1 MLRQYTRLGYTR
13 HWDPLRPLASTAAAP
28 PRRHAQAAALARA
41 HRQTPT
47 PSIATHARFYAAP
60 TTGVTQL
67 RRRIR
72 ANLFTLRPY
81 QQACVDAVLSEVDR
95 GDFTRLG
102 VSAPTGSGKTA
113 IFTSL
118 IGQIPPRRHP
128 GLLEGGHGQVEAR
141 QVLVVV
147 NSIQLASQTAEAI
160 QRAYPDWTVEVEQGK
175 SSATGLA
182 DVTVATF
189 QTLAYNDFSRLEK
202 FLPESH
208 KAVIVDEAHHAAAA
222 SYLEILARF
231 DPQVETALVRRD
243 GGGELVVASEVI
255 EGNPQEVEETIT
267 ELEEE
272 GNEEGGDGRVSELDG
287 EEEEEVDELF
297 PSGGPGL
304 TTLNGDVEVET
315 TSRME
320 AASYGPVEPAAPA
333 PPPQYIDE
341 PAAVPMLLDPVSG
354 RARVPLLAF
363 TATWGRADG
372 LALGKVFEKIVWHA
386 DWLEMVQAKWLS
398 AIQFTAVQVDRDTL
412 DLDKVKTSSVT
423 GDYNLSSLARQV
435 DTVEF
440 AEAAVDA
447 WFEKAQD
454 RRSTLVFGASVAHV
468 VTLTNTFRARGID
481 ARFVYEGTKQAERVE
496 TYQAFRAGEFP
507 VLVNFGILTEGADF
521 PEIDC
526 VLLARPT
533 RSQNLFLQ
541 MLGRGLRLSP
551 ASGKRDCLL
560 IDMIAFT
567 RNPEALVCT
576 PTLFGLDP
584 LSEIDGQTAEQLQA
598 RARESASAATSD
610 EETPASV
617 RKPELLPYS
626 LSYTHYATVF
636 DLLGVDSDSSQP
648 GGHRGVPISRLSR
661 NAWVGCGNDVWVL
674 ELMGKGY
681 IRIARHPEAPDN
693 YQAQLY
699 TRLPAFVTGPG
710 VVRYRSPQEI
720 ALHPNLAILLR
731 TVDAYVKQHSD
742 FSDLSLGRYA
752 PWRMG
757 PPSPAQGK
765 FILQKALSPE
775 ERAEGKTTIDGVWIG
790 RPWNVRV
797 DVMNPD
803 EKFTKGQA
811 CDIITRVKYGGL
823 GYWKKQ
829 KKELVKEAKREEKV
843 GREAVKA
850 SERKELAEAKR
861 AEKAAERERKRVE
874 KVLLKMNARKQAKE
888 GGLRAAEA
896 A

>member
-81 QQACVDAVLSEVDR
+81 QQACVDAVLSELDR

-160 QRAYPDWTVEVEQGK
+160 QRAYPDWVRFALPPTPSFTAHTFPPPLLQTVEVEQGK

-189 QTLAYNDFSRLEK
+189 QVRFPLVCLSLSGRAVPFSYIELPQTTTTTTTSAATPRHAAQTLAYNDFSRLEK

-386 DWLEMVQAKWLS
+386 DWLEMVQAKWCVCCPPPFLP
-398 AIQFTAVQVDRDTL
+398 
-412 DLDKVKTSSVT
+412 
-423 GDYNLSSLARQV
+423 SSLA
-435 DTVEF
+435 
-440 AEAAVDA
+440 
-447 WFEKAQD
+447 EK
-454 RRSTLVFGASVAHV
+454 
-468 VTLTNTFRARGID
+468 
-481 ARFVYEGTKQAERVE
+481 
-496 TYQAFRAGEFP
+496 
-507 VLVNFGILTEGADF
+507 
-521 PEIDC
+521 
-526 VLLARPT
+526 
-533 RSQNLFLQ
+533 
-541 MLGRGLRLSP
+541 
-551 ASGKRDCLL
+551 
-560 IDMIAFT
+560 
-567 RNPEALVCT
+567 
-576 PTLFGLDP
+576 
-584 LSEIDGQTAEQLQA
+584 
-598 RARESASAATSD
+598 
-610 EETPASV
+610 
-617 RKPELLPYS
+617 
-626 LSYTHYATVF
+626 
-636 DLLGVDSDSSQP
+636 
-648 GGHRGVPISRLSR
+648 
-661 NAWVGCGNDVWVL
+661 
-674 ELMGKGY
+674 
-681 IRIARHPEAPDN
+681 
-693 YQAQLY
+693 
-699 TRLPAFVTGPG
+699 
-710 VVRYRSPQEI
+710 
-720 ALHPNLAILLR
+720 
-731 TVDAYVKQHSD
+731 
-742 FSDLSLGRYA
+742 
-752 PWRMG
+752 
-757 PPSPAQGK
+757 
-765 FILQKALSPE
+765 
-775 ERAEGKTTIDGVWIG
+775 
-790 RPWNVRV
+790 
-797 DVMNPD
+797 
-803 EKFTKGQA
+803 
-811 CDIITRVKYGGL
+811 TRV
-823 GYWKKQ
+823 
-829 KKELVKEAKREEKV
+829 VV
-843 GREAVKA
+843 V
-850 SERKELAEAKR
+850 
-861 AEKAAERERKRVE
+861 
-874 KVLLKMNARKQAKE
+874 
-888 GGLRAAEA
+888 
-896 A
+896 